1 LKRICNQFKLP
12 SKVRLVFSL
21 PTNQLHERFQFLLV
35 KDHCEG
41 MFHFLYRNL
50 AFENPSLAT
59 LFLIVH
65 FNFGYKL
72 FKGLHSNWCKLMGDG
87 IEVKRGHIATFIL
100 GELSVQVF

>member
-1 LKRICNQFKLP
+1 
-12 SKVRLVFSL
+12 VRLVFSL

-35 KDHCEG
+35 KDHCEVL
-41 MFHFLYRNL
+41 FHFLYRNL

-72 FKGLHSNWCKLMGDG
+72 FKSIHFSCGKLMGDG
-87 IEVKRGHIATFIL
+87 VEVKRGHISAFTL